1 MRHYVTRN
9 YCSLDELPSWD
20 EIFKN
25 IQEDMS
31 NQRLVKTFDGGGYIT
46 HHGEN
51 IPKVE
56 YLRKTI
62 HSQHPE
68 HKYCSA
74 HIYTSMS
81 SSSKTFGR
89 HKDTTDVYF
98 IQAVGRTKW
107 VIEEDDREF
116 TYTIMPGDMIFLPIG
131 LYHTPIPLGRRV
143 GISIGFK

>member
-9 YCSLDELPSWD
+9 YCPLEELPSW
-20 EIFKN
+20 EEVYKS
-25 IQEDMS
+25 IQLDMS
-31 NQRLVKTFDGGGYIT
+31 NNRLVKKLDNGGYIT

-56 YLRKTI
+56 ALRKTI
-62 HSQHPE
+62 HAQRPE

-107 VIEEDDREF
+107 IIEEEDKKF
-116 TYTIMPGDMIFLPIG
+116 TYILMPGDMIFLPIG
-131 LYHTPIPLGRRV
+131 LYHTPMPLGRRV